1 MRRLCGESL
10 GEGDDNILEA
20 GLEVLGQLSLLI
32 DGLEQILLVG
42 AEVGKEVSLPG
53 ENLVDWD
60 GVEMSVDTGEDEWNH
75 LVDGHWGVLLLLEE
89 LGQL

>member
-10 GEGDDNILEA
+10 GEGGDDLLEA
-20 GLEVLGQLSLLI
+20 ALKVLGELALLV
-32 DGLEQILLVG
+32 DGGEEILLVG
-42 AEVGKEVSLPG
+42 AEVSEEVGLPG
-53 ENLVDWD
+53 EDLVNWD
-60 GVEMSVDTGEDEWNH
+60 VIEVSVDTGEDEWNH